1 MFQNYD
7 IIILIL
13 LLFNIILN
21 IIIIYKIYHIKIQ
34 VISFDNK
41 NDINDKKLYD
51 TIKPIEKLTKNKS
64 NNIKINN
71 IDFSTK
77 KDVYYYQNKNYN

>member
-7 IIILIL
+7 IILI
-13 LLFNIILN
+13 LFNIILN
-21 IIIIYKIYHIKIQ
+21 IIIIYKIYHIKIYA
-34 VISFDNK
+34 ISFDNK

-51 TIKPIEKLTKNKS
+51 TIKPIEKLTKNKT

-77 KDVYYYQNKNYN
+77 KDVYYYYQNKNYN